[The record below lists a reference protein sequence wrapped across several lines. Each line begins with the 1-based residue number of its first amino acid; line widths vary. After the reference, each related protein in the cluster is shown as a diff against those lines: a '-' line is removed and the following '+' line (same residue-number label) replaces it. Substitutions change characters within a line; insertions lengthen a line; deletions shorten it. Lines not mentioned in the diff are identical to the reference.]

1 VLGDEL
7 VQLRD
12 PLHPLGQP
20 RHGQFPACL
29 VLDLDIVMVFGPVIT
44 DQQQLVLLVKYFA
57 PCSLRK
63 ARHAA

>member
-1 VLGDEL
+1 M
-7 VQLRD
+7 QLRD
-12 PLHPLGQP
+12 PLHALKQP

-29 VLDLDIVMVFGPVIT
+29 VLDLDIVMVFGPDIA
-44 DQQQLVLLVKYFA
+44 DQQQLVLLVRSFA